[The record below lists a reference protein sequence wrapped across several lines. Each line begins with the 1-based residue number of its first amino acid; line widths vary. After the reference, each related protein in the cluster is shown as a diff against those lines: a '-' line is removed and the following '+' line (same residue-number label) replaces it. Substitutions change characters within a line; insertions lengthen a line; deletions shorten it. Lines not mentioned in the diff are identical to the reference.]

1 MTVTPTAR
9 RIGRPDLLRALA
21 RTGALTFEEAYKIS
35 KFVLRHAG
43 TNKNT
48 KLDFAEYFTAHES
61 LMTFSEYT
69 KHIRDL
75 DGVGIA
81 AENEDHHDNA
91 AYKESKVVWEKEA
104 IPLLT
109 RRLSRGIMSVRDM
122 NRLKATKSS
131 RDVLPLLAKSGQA
144 DRAGGSNERA
154 RQRD

>member
-1 MTVTPTAR
+1 MV
-9 RIGRPDLLRALA
+9 LLRALA

-81 AENEDHHDNA
+81 AENEDPGSPA
-91 AYKESKVVWEKEA
+91 CASRESVF
-104 IPLLT
+104 
-109 RRLSRGIMSVRDM
+109 
-122 NRLKATKSS
+122 ATF
-131 RDVLPLLAKSGQA
+131 L
-144 DRAGGSNERA
+144 
-154 RQRD
+154 